1 MSFPAGAGLRIGQ
14 GFDLHPFLAPGD
26 DAGDRVLTLGGVTF
40 PGETPLRGHSDA
52 DAVAHACADALLGA
66 GGLGDIGQHFPDT
79 DPAWAGADSIALL
92 AEVVARV
99 RAAGWAPANI
109 DCTVI
114 AERPKL
120 AARRDE
126 MQQRL
131 SAAVGAPVSVKATR
145 AEGLGALGRTE
156 GIACLAVAL
165 LVEASA

>member
-66 GGLGDIGQHFPDT
+66 AGLGDIGQHVPDT

-92 AEVVARV
+92 VEVTARV
-99 RAAGWAPANI
+99 RAAGWVPANV

-120 AARRDE
+120 SGRRDE

-131 SAAVGAPVSVKATR
+131 SDAVGAPVSVKATR

-165 LVEASA
+165 LMETS